1 MAKSKIAEEKEYQ
14 DAVKYTSSIV
24 GDLKRAIEDTAEA
37 SDLRNKKIFEEISLT
52 KKVLSSLKDEK
63 SYEEALIKLSTQKG
77 QVLQSNYGVNEK
89 MKSTY
94 LAQLDAADAIVK
106 KELARLKI
114 INETQRIAD
123 NLQNKF
129 VSSLDSI
136 GEKIKGIPIIGETLF
151 NRFWTP
157 FSDKAKGSIDAVKKR
172 FMTQFKT
179 GFTQATNK
187 GNNMMESFTSGL
199 SRGFGSA
206 KNMIMGLLGPQGIA
220 ILSIVAVV
228 AAVALIAYAIYKAFK
243 VGLERFKELDAAA
256 KAFREETGLLN
267 SQTKSLQ
274 NNICVVLSSSLFE

>member
-1 MAKSKIAEEKEYQ
+1 
-14 DAVKYTSSIV
+14 
-24 GDLKRAIEDTAEA
+24 
-37 SDLRNKKIFEEISLT
+37 
-52 KKVLSSLKDEK
+52 
-63 SYEEALIKLSTQKG
+63 
-77 QVLQSNYGVNEK
+77 

-129 VSSLDSI
+129 VSSLDKI

-187 GNNMMESFTSGL
+187 GMNMMESFTSGL

-206 KNMIMGLLGPQGIA
+206 KNMIMGLLGTQ
-220 ILSIVAVV
+220 
-228 AAVALIAYAIYKAFK
+228 
-243 VGLERFKELDAAA
+243 
-256 KAFREETGLLN
+256 
-267 SQTKSLQ
+267 
-274 NNICVVLSSSLFE
+274 